1 MNYIGNKGYSIFKTS
16 LNEKLEKKIKKDLI
30 VKPFIPKGASQ
41 FVYNQDNLKF
51 TIYRESLTR
60 YYLPRYYGIEEFG
73 NEFNV
78 KLPEGTICEAMEF
91 AGTLRD
97 YQENICTKFINHI
110 KQNAENID
118 KLNYNYTGGG
128 CLEIDTGMGKTV
140 MATKFLTLCAKLLTA
155 ALFTFGFVMITARFI
170 NSQSGN

>member
-30 VKPFIPKGASQ
+30 VKPFIPKGASL

-73 NEFNV
+73 NEYSV
-78 KLPEGTICEAMEF
+78 KLPEGTLCNTMEF
-91 AGTLRD
+91 AGSLRD
-97 YQENICTKFINHI
+97 YQENICSKFINHI

-118 KLNYNYTGGG
+118 NIVFVFFN
-128 CLEIDTGMGKTV
+128 MGKI
-140 MATKFLTLCAKLLTA
+140 C
-155 ALFTFGFVMITARFI
+155 FI
-170 NSQSGN
+170 CCVIS